1 MYIPEMTLK
10 NHFKKYLIQYFVD
23 NMYIKYLLKKIKYT
37 YAVIYFT
44 QHLCVNYN
52 II

>member
-37 YAVIYFT
+37 LLFILLNTYV
-44 QHLCVNYN
+44 
-52 II
+52 